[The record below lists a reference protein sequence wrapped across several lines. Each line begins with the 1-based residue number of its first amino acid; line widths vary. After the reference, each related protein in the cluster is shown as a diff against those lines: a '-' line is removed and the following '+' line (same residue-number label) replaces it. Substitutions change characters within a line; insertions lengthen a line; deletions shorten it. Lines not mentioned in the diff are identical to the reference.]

1 MKKHSKHYQTRP
13 DFACGGA
20 VKKRGMEA
28 GGVAGRDYPVSLSDS
43 VPASP
48 PQGMAAV
55 ANVANSLSP
64 QQAAATPGA
73 PLANVRQFGD
83 FGFGQT
89 QPAGMAYGTPIPA
102 ATPGSS
108 LGPADQFSWRVEPK
122 QPVATQQAT
131 AAPSPAPQATTTPAA
146 TPLLTMA
153 EKDRAAGHN
162 PNGPYRYDQQGN
174 KQWIGE
180 TKQTQAA
187 NVNQFAESMW
197 QPTKPVTFAD
207 PLGETMASSARRAR
221 RASSGFADGG
231 VVPKETPEQMMAR
244 MNAKYGLGD
253 TGKGAIQQPIPQAPP
268 PAPAPTQQGGMM
280 GKATDAIGRRND
292 ELRKVANYGDG
303 GMVHG
308 GKRCMADG
316 GMVRF
321 AGKGG
326 PRDDKI
332 PVKVAGESINVSDG
346 ENAVILPAKTAANP
360 QAIGMI
366 GQIIKA
372 TNDGIEPNMGISE
385 GGKYQK
391 GAYPYTDE
399 PVPTAQQ
406 VYAPFAQGLATQAF
420 PSTAEV
426 VQEYGDAAQKA
437 AIQGNYGGAIGHVA
451 RGGVEG
457 VAGVADDVLR
467 SAAYVLDPAAN
478 ALKTFVTGD
487 STPINPSSAKP
498 RFAQPQGMAQAAYSN
513 EGRGPSA
520 IESAIS
526 PEAAALRV
534 GTGNAGG
541 AQVTPSGNMQFTQK
555 GFDPTQQRFAD
566 GTGAMTSTKTGKT
579 MVVTPGSYTAADG
592 SETDD
597 WSKTQAYAD
606 AIQRNRADK
615 IRLAEMQAQRLGG
628 NPQDI
633 LAKSQ
638 GMAQAATDSALS
650 QQGKQ
655 QAIEAGKVSLEQAK
669 QLQDIGNL
677 MAYGKTPEI
686 RAEATRA
693 YHAMTGKG
701 KDAQEQYDNIV
712 VKDYDQNGMVVG
724 ERIEQRPKHRLAPV
738 PNTQNASAAPP
749 QQAIEW
755 LKNNHSPQLAA
766 QFDAKYGAGAAR
778 KYLGK

>member
-13 DFACGGA
+13 GFACGGA
-20 VKKRGMEA
+20 VKRRGMED

-43 VPASP
+43 IPASP

-64 QQAAATPGA
+64 QQAAATPGS

-83 FGFGQT
+83 FGFGHT

-108 LGPADQFSWRVEPK
+108 LGTADQFSWRVEPK

-153 EKDRAAGHN
+153 EKDRASGHN
-162 PNGPYRYDQQGN
+162 PNGPYRYDPQGN

-187 NVNQFAESMW
+187 NVNQFAESMA

-207 PLGETMASSARRAR
+207 PLGETMVSSARRAR

-231 VVPKETPEQMMAR
+231 
-244 MNAKYGLGD
+244 
-253 TGKGAIQQPIPQAPP
+253 
-268 PAPAPTQQGGMM
+268 
-280 GKATDAIGRRND
+280 
-292 ELRKVANYGDG
+292 
-303 GMVHG
+303 MVHG
-308 GKRCMADG
+308 GKRCMAEG

-360 QAIGMI
+360 QAVGMI

-372 TNDGIEPNMGISE
+372 TNDGREPNMGISE

-391 GAYPYTDE
+391 GSYPYTDE

-420 PSTAEV
+420 PSTAKV

-437 AIQGNYGGAIGHVA
+437 ASQGNYGGAIGHVA

-487 STPINPSSAKP
+487 STPINPASAKQ
-498 RFAQPQGMAQAAYSN
+498 RFAQPQVMAQSAYSN
-513 EGRGPSA
+513 EGRGQSA

-628 NPQDI
+628 NPQEI

-650 QQGKQ
+650 QQSKQ
-655 QAIEAGKVSLEQAK
+655 QAIEAGQVSLEQAQ

-701 KDAQEQYDNIV
+701 KDAQDQYDNIV

-724 ERIEQRPKHRLAPV
+724 ERIEQRPKNRAVAP
-738 PNTQNASAAPP
+738 A
-749 QQAIEW
+749 
-755 LKNNHSPQLAA
+755 
-766 QFDAKYGAGAAR
+766 AGASPYTEGQSIR
-778 KYLGK
+778 NKKDGKMYIIKNGVPVLEGK